1 MKTNPLLSISLG
13 LLTVT
18 VFGCPTR
25 TIDSGGR
32 AGTGGSGRAPQVGG
46 ASGTS
51 AGGQVG
57 AAGGSAGTVGV
68 AGNGQAGAQGKAGA
82 GGASGGSGSGAVG
95 TGGGPV
101 GGAGGAAGSA
111 FGSGGAGS
119 SGTAGTG
126 GTFVGSGG
134 SGGAACTNTGS
145 DKLNCGACGH
155 SCLGGDCSAGIC
167 QPLLLGTIPSAA
179 DAPRQTVVSGG
190 KVYVFTQVSRGATGN
205 AWQFNADIPST
216 PTEVMTGGAVSC
228 AMNGQL
234 FWVDST
240 TLNSISACTFS
251 NCQATMTKI
260 VTLTSNDV
268 IGVNPACDASSGE
281 IVWGT
286 TPVGGS
292 TYTIHRAT
300 TTGSNARAITSFFLN
315 DGTNWAFAGFS
326 GETDRFFY
334 VNSNSD
340 GNGTSVLY
348 YISTKTVNAAPVPVV
363 TISAQFELGVDRQL
377 LANANL
383 VLASIFSAGSSTYA
397 VVSASLPN
405 GILSGAPPMFTAGN
419 IFGGVID
426 QTTFYG
432 SISEASSTV
441 PADAVVKCPL
451 TNCSSP
457 TIVARGQ
464 AGAGFFTDD
473 ATAIY
478 WITSGQAGAALWKAA
493 K

>member
-1 MKTNPLLSISLG
+1 M
-13 LLTVT
+13 
-18 VFGCPTR
+18 
-25 TIDSGGR
+25 
-32 AGTGGSGRAPQVGG
+32 
-46 ASGTS
+46 
-51 AGGQVG
+51 
-57 AAGGSAGTVGV
+57 
-68 AGNGQAGAQGKAGA
+68 AGA

-95 TGGGPV
+95 TGGSPV

-119 SGTAGTG
+119 SGTAGTAGTAGKG
-126 GTFVGSGG
+126 GTFGGSGG
-134 SGGAACTNTGS
+134 SGGAACTNIDS

-179 DAPRQTVVSGG
+179 DAARQTVVSGG

-205 AWQFNADIPST
+205 AWQFNADTPST

-240 TLNSISACTFS
+240 NANSISACTFS
-251 NCQATMTKI
+251 NCQATMKGI
-260 VTLTSNDV
+260 VTAASNDV
-268 IGVNPACDASSGE
+268 IVLNPACDASSAE

-286 TPVGGS
+286 TPIGES
-292 TYTIHRAT
+292 TYTIHRAS
-300 TTGSNARAITSFFLN
+300 TTGSNARAITSFFLSA
-315 DGTNWAFAGFS
+315 GTNWTFAGFS
-326 GETDRFFY
+326 GETDRLFY
-334 VNSNSD
+334 VNRNSD

-363 TISAQFELGVDRQL
+363 TISAQFEFGVDREL

-383 VLASIFSAGSSTYA
+383 VLASIFFTGSSTYE
-397 VVSASLPN
+397 VFSAPLPN

-419 IFGGVID
+419 IVGGVID

-432 SISEASSTV
+432 SISQASSTV

-464 AGAGFFTDD
+464 SGAGFFADD

-478 WITSGQAGAALWKAA
+478 WTTSGQAGAALWKAA